1 MSYRL
6 EFAPRALADLEKIK
20 KSGNKAT
27 LNKLHAILLELMEHP
42 LTGTGKPEKLRHRED
57 TYSRRL
63 SLKDRIVYSVHDNLV
78 QVNILQMTGH
88 YDDK

>member
-6 EFAPRALADLEKIK
+6 ELSPRALNDLERIK
-20 KSGNKAT
+20 KSGNKSVI
-27 LNKLHAILLELMEHP
+27 NKLKVIFQELMEHP
-42 LTGTGKPEKLRHRED
+42 LVGTGKPEKLRHREN

-63 SLKDRIVYSVHDNLV
+63 SGKDRVVYSIYDDLV
-78 QVNILQMTGH
+78 KVNVLQMLGH